1 MKRSFLLMV
10 VVAVTVFSG
19 LAKASTKSPKDVVEQ
34 FVKMDVE
41 GARLTPEGWHDADA
55 LFVKPSEPPQ
65 LEILVVIAWRYAVSE
80 APDKGDKTQF
90 LMGYE
95 EVGRVSTS
103 SLHFAPSNSGD
114 VMWSF
119 EKYTIVSTDMPLEWR
134 IDGVQPVEMHLSADA
149 AIRYVTQMRARTSD
163 PAIQKNA
170 DRALAKLS
178 RFHKNR

>member
-1 MKRSFLLMV
+1 MKRSFLLTV
-10 VVAVTVFSG
+10 VVALAVFSG
-19 LAKASTKSPKDVVEQ
+19 VVKASTKSPKDVVEQ

-41 GARLTPEGWHDADA
+41 GARLTPEGWHEADA

-65 LEILVVIAWRYAVSE
+65 PKVLVVIAWRYAVSE

-95 EVGRVSTS
+95 EVGRINTS

-119 EKYTIVSTDMPLEWR
+119 DKYTVVSTATPFEWR
-134 IDGVQPVEMHLSADA
+134 IDGVQPVEMHLTANA
-149 AIRYVTQMRARTSD
+149 AMRYVTQMRARTSD

-170 DRALAKLS
+170 DQALAKLS
-178 RFHKNR
+178 RFR